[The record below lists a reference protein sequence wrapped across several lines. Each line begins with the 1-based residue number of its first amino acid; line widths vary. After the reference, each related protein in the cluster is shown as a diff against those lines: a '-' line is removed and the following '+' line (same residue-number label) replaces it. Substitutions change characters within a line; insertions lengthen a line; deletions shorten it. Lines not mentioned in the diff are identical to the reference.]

1 VSALAA
7 EFMQTQPGMANS
19 NSCFEASTHSAA
31 SACVGISPLLSL
43 GKHAPP
49 PELSIAHVGIIL
61 SCTASFAARD
71 PYRCGIKKDFVKV
84 RVTQY
89 PTSFFPTH
97 PLPKCLGAWNLPH
110 LPLQRFGE
118 YFASS
123 PASSGTSGNSG
134 PNTTQRGLSSA

>member
-1 VSALAA
+1 MLPNLCKRNPAWRTRIRVLKLRLTPRRRPAWGSHHC
-7 EFMQTQPGMANS
+7 S
-19 NSCFEASTHSAA
+19 SWEA
-31 SACVGISPLLSL
+31 
-43 GKHAPP
+43 HAPP

-110 LPLQRFGE
+110 LPLQRFGA

-123 PASSGTSGNSG
+123 PASPGTSGNSD
-134 PNTTQRGLSSA
+134 PNATQRGLSSA